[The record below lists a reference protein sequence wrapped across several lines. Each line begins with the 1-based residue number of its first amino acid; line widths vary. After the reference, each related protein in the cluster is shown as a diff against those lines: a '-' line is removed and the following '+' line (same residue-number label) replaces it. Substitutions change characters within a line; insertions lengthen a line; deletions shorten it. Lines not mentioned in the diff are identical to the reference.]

1 MARLSPYY
9 SMVQIAREN
18 LTLALDCQE
27 TVNKLRKTL
36 DGLVEF
42 DREYFFS
49 QELKPVEEKLANY
62 CLITIVFSALAVEG
76 YIYDYAARKL
86 TDEFVDEHIDK
97 LSVTSKL
104 IVVTKLVTGKDFPKD
119 GKAFCLLK
127 ELIKNRNKIVHN
139 KSTNL
144 LKSDIENIGRTLT
157 DQELSEDIKEIFY
170 TKDAKKLL
178 DFANSILDSAKDSIT
193 ALNELAK
200 VMKSLDPEENY
211 AFILT
216 C

>member
-18 LTLALDCQE
+18 LTLALEGQE
-27 TVNKLRKTL
+27 TVNTLRKTL

-42 DREYFFS
+42 DREYFLS
-49 QELKPVEEKLANY
+49 QELRPAEEKLANY

-97 LSVTSKL
+97 LSVIDKL

-127 ELIKNRNKIVHN
+127 ELIKNRNKIVHS

-144 LKSDIENIGRTLT
+144 MKPDIENIKRNLT
-157 DQELSEDIKEIFY
+157 GQESSEDIKNIFY
-170 TKDAKKLL
+170 TEKAKRM
-178 DFANSILDSAKDSIT
+178 FEFESSILDYAKNSIT
-193 ALNELAK
+193 ALDELAK

-211 AFILT
+211 ALILT
-216 C
+216 L